1 MNFLSAVQPPANTT
15 ELEWW
20 FVFCENR
27 LLVEIDDSG
36 AKIPRVADIEALSL
50 EPRRKLYI
58 GLLDGVPCFSAEL
71 PTDSVVPEGMRFEAL
86 RGLFGLL
93 DEDFFSIAGRIYQII
108 NWDQAHQFCGRCGA
122 SNTDKQD
129 ERAKICPTCGQVDY
143 PSASPA
149 IIVAIRKDR
158 QILLA
163 QSHRFPAGRYSV
175 LAGFVEPGETLEECV
190 RREIQEEVGLKVKNI
205 RYYGSQSWPFPNSL
219 MVGFTSDY
227 AGGEISVDNK
237 EILDAK
243 WFSAADIPQIPG
255 KISIARKLIDW
266 FADNDK

>member
-1 MNFLSAVQPPANTT
+1 MNFLSAAQPPANTA
-15 ELEWW
+15 ERGWW

-27 LLVEIDDSG
+27 LLVEIDDRG
-36 AKIPRVADIEALSL
+36 AKIPRAADIEALSL

-58 GLLDGVPCFSAEL
+58 GLLDGAPCFSAEL
-71 PTDSVVPEGMRFEAL
+71 PMDSVAPEGMRFEAL

-93 DEDFFSIAGRIYQII
+93 DEDFFSLAGRTYQII

-122 SNTDKQD
+122 LNTNKQD
-129 ERAKICPTCGQVDY
+129 ERAKICPTCGQLDY

-149 IIVAIRKDR
+149 IIVAICKDQ

-163 QSHRFPAGRYSV
+163 RSHRHPAGRYSV

-190 RREIQEEVGLKVKNI
+190 QREVQEEVGLKVKNM
-205 RYYGSQSWPFPNSL
+205 RYFGSQSWPFPNSL
-219 MVGFTSDY
+219 MVGFTSEY

-243 WFSAADIPQIPG
+243 WFSAADIPQGPG

-266 FADNDK
+266 FADNYK